1 MKEIKEHF
9 VKIAMTIV
17 GEKKSE
23 EILSCICNSKGI
35 NARVKRK
42 MFAELKMCKLIDTK
56 NTESFDKITEITYG

>member
-1 MKEIKEHF
+1 MNEIKDHF

-23 EILSCICNSKGI
+23 EILSCICRSKKI
-35 NARVKRK
+35 DARTKRK
-42 MFAELKMCKLIDTK
+42 IFSELKMCKLIDIK